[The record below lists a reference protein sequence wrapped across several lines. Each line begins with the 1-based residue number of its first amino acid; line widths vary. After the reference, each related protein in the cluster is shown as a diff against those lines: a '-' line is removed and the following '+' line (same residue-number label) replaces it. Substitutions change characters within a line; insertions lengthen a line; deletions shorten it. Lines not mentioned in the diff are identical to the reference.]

1 MPVAVAV
8 AILRYRLYEIDRI
21 INRALVYGLL
31 TASLALTYW
40 GGAVIMQQL
49 LRPFTEGSELAIVLS
64 TLAVVALFQPA
75 RRRIQEVVDRRF
87 YRQKYDAAK
96 TLAAFS
102 THVRDEVDLPTL
114 KHELVTVVY
123 DTMQP
128 SHVSLWIRPTY
139 AAPSSPDRPDQA

>member
-1 MPVAVAV
+1 MITVLLIALAALPVAVGIAV
-8 AILRYRLYEIDRI
+8 LKHRFYDIDRI

-40 GGAVIMQQL
+40 GGAVTMQQL

-87 YRQKYDAAK
+87 
-96 TLAAFS
+96 
-102 THVRDEVDLPTL
+102 
-114 KHELVTVVY
+114 
-123 DTMQP
+123 
-128 SHVSLWIRPTY
+128 
-139 AAPSSPDRPDQA
+139 

>member
-1 MPVAVAV
+1 MITVLLIALAALPVAVGIAV
-8 AILRYRLYEIDRI
+8 LKHRLYDIDRI

-87 YRQKYDAAK
+87 
-96 TLAAFS
+96 
-102 THVRDEVDLPTL
+102 
-114 KHELVTVVY
+114 
-123 DTMQP
+123 
-128 SHVSLWIRPTY
+128 
-139 AAPSSPDRPDQA
+139 